1 MITAKTLHPQYLK
14 TPNGMPS
21 FVVLPIEEYEELIE
35 DYNDLT
41 IIKERR
47 EEEKISFKD
56 FKHNIL
62 KVKRNNEIL

>member
-14 TPNGMPS
+14 TPNGTPS

-62 KVKRNNEIL
+62 KTNV